1 MSLVYTPINGNAGT
15 IIARLYDVPGQQVTE
30 PITLQIVGFSESDVE
45 SEFNEE
51 FTNIAG
57 RLNKDHYG
65 YHKQIK
71 FSLINAASGDGSPLG
86 ANNLKN
92 ILKLISWINL
102 CNIWGDFYRL
112 EIQYRTFQL
121 FSTMFDAIYV
131 GDFSLNEI
139 SEKSNSGQSIP
150 LIFKERNYHQ
160 LEFDALGS
168 ITIFEAEDSTNESR
182 ILLEAESSTAL
193 NKILLIP

>member
-1 MSLVYTPINGNAGT
+1 MSLVYTPINGHAGT
-15 IIARLYDVPGQQVTE
+15 IIARLHSVPEQQVTE
-30 PITLQIVGFSESDVE
+30 PITLQIVGFSESDIE

-92 ILKLISWINL
+92 ILKLVSWINL
-102 CNIWGDFYRL
+102 CNLWGDVYRL
-112 EIQYRTFQL
+112 EIQYRILQSS
-121 FSTMFDAIYV
+121 STMFDAMYI

-150 LIFKERNYHQ
+150 LTFKERNYHQ
-160 LEFDALGS
+160 LEFDALES
-168 ITIFEAEDSTNESR
+168 ITLFETEDSTNESR
-182 ILLEAESSTAL
+182 ILLESESSTAL
-193 NKILLIP
+193 NKVLLIP